1 MVIALKSYPMSC
13 CGNEQGCARGGRCHG
28 LACDRVGCVGKTTK
42 RLHVCMPC
50 ETWVIFFWFETV
62 KRHAPVVDGITTII
76 TIAQHEQT
84 TMPMAKLKIRPP
96 RGRDCQ
102 PEKRLTKAD

>member
-1 MVIALKSYPMSC
+1 MAWLVT
-13 CGNEQGCARGGRCHG
+13 E
-28 LACDRVGCVGKTTK
+28 LAVGKTTE
-42 RLHVCMPC
+42 
-50 ETWVIFFWFETV
+50 ETACVHAMRDVGDFFLFETV

-102 PEKRLTKAD
+102 PEKRLTKTD